1 MLFSAV
7 FATSAVNNMTLHVL
21 NAFDDEDAAGEL
33 RRCCGS
39 TRWVQMMTAARPF
52 ADAGAMAAA
61 GDAIWASLAP
71 ADWLEAFASHPRIGE
86 TRAGEAGRA
95 GRAGGSGA
103 AREAGGS
110 DGADW
115 SQQEQAGVAD
125 AAGATRRRLAEANRQ
140 YEARFGYIFIV
151 CATGRTAAGM
161 LDLLEHRLRNEPGVE
176 LGVAAEEQRKII
188 RLRLAKLIGTEQVT
202 TT

>member
-1 MLFSAV
+1 MRFDD
-7 FATSAVNNMTLHVL
+7 L
-21 NAFDDEDAAGEL
+21 NALDAVHAAREL

-39 TRWVQMMTAARPF
+39 ARWVQMMTAARPF
-52 ADAGAMAAA
+52 ADAGEMAAA
-61 GDAIWASLAP
+61 GDAVWASLAP

-86 TRAGEAGRA
+86 NAEAGRS
-95 GRAGGSGA
+95 GGPGGAGGSG
-103 AREAGGS
+103 GS
-110 DGADW
+110 GPADW
-115 SQQEQAGVAD
+115 SQQEQAGMAAAAD
-125 AAGATRRRLAEANRQ
+125 ATRRRLAEANRQ

-151 CATGRTAAGM
+151 CATGRTAAEM
-161 LDLLEHRLRNEPGVE
+161 LDLLERRLHNEPGVE

>member
-1 MLFSAV
+1 MRLDE
-7 FATSAVNNMTLHVL
+7 VNAL
-21 NAFDDEDAAGEL
+21 DDEEAAREL

-52 ADAGAMAAA
+52 ADAGAMTAA

-71 ADWLEAFASHPRIGE
+71 TDWLEAFASHPRIGE
-86 TRAGEAGRA
+86 TRAGG
-95 GRAGGSGA
+95 AGGTG
-103 AREAGGS
+103 
-110 DGADW
+110 GADW
-115 SQQEQAGVAD
+115 SQQEQAGAAAAAD
-125 AAGATRRRLAEANRQ
+125 ATRLRLAEANRQ

-151 CATGRTAAGM
+151 CATGRTAAEM
-161 LDLLEHRLRNEPGVE
+161 LHLLEHRLRNAPGVE
-176 LGVAAEEQRKII
+176 LGVAAEEQRTIV